1 MPLSRRRRYPG
12 RVASRRSV
20 VVQIGLTAA
29 VVVVAVAVVLY
40 VVLSGDKE
48 PASPVS
54 SGSQPNSIR
63 VAASNVITKP
73 GTAEPKVVLS
83 IYEDFLCPFCGAF
96 EQQFGPTVSQLIDS
110 GDVAVDYYMVAI
122 LDRPQNQH
130 YPSRAGGAAYCVAA
144 QDSTP
149 DKETFQRFHSALYAQ
164 QPSETGTDFPTDAQ
178 LIETARQAGVSLDVA
193 DCITSG
199 RNTALSAGLA
209 KATDVHSTPTVRING
224 QDYDPTTPEDLAA
237 KVKALVG

>member
-1 MPLSRRRRYPG
+1 VPLSRRRRYPG
-12 RVASRRSV
+12 PVASRRSV
-20 VVQIGLTAA
+20 AVQIGLTAA

-40 VVLSGDKE
+40 VVLSGDKK

-54 SGSQPNSIR
+54 SGSQANSIR
-63 VAASNVITKP
+63 VAASNVVTKP

-83 IYEDFLCPFCGAF
+83 IYEDFLCPFCRAF

-122 LDRPQNQH
+122 LDRPENQH
-130 YPSRAGGAAYCVAA
+130 YSSRAGGAAYCVAA
-144 QDSTP
+144 QDATP
-149 DKETFQRFHSALYAQ
+149 GKEEFRRFHDALYAQ
-164 QPSETGTDFPTDAQ
+164 QPSETGTEFPTDAQ
-178 LIETARQAGVSLDVA
+178 LIETARQAGISDVA
-193 DCITSG
+193 DCITGG

-224 QDYDPTTPEDLAA
+224 EDYDPTTPDDLAA
-237 KVKALVG
+237 KVHELVG

>member
-40 VVLSGDKE
+40 VALSGDKE

-63 VAASNVITKP
+63 VAASNVVTKP

-83 IYEDFLCPFCGAF
+83 IYEDFLCPFCRAF
-96 EQQFGPTVSQLIDS
+96 EQQFGPTVSQLVDS
-110 GDVAVDYYMVAI
+110 GDVAVDYYLVAI

-130 YPSRAGGAAYCVAA
+130 YSSRAGGAAYCVAA

-149 DKETFQRFHSALYAQ
+149 DKESFQRFHGALYAQ

-178 LIETARQAGVSLDVA
+178 LIETARQAGISDVD

-209 KATDVHSTPTVRING
+209 KATEVHSTPTVRING

>member
-1 MPLSRRRRYPG
+1 MPLSGRRRYPG

-40 VVLSGDKE
+40 VVLSGDEK

-54 SGSQPNSIR
+54 SGSQTTAIR
-63 VAASNVITKP
+63 AAASNVITRP

-122 LDRPQNQH
+122 LDRPDNQH
-130 YPSRAGGAAYCVAA
+130 YSSRAGGAAYCVAA
-144 QDSTP
+144 QDATP
-149 DKETFQRFHSALYAQ
+149 DKEAFRRFHAALYAQ

-178 LIETARQAGVSLDVA
+178 LIETARQAGINDVA

-224 QDYDPTTPEDLAA
+224 KDYDPTTPDDLAA